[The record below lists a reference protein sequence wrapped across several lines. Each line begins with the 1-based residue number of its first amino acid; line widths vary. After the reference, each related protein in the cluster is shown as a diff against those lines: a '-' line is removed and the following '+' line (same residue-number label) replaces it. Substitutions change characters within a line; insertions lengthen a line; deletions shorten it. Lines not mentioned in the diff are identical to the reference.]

1 MTTLKLY
8 PLYHAL
14 CNEIAFYTTRL
25 LISGIDSL
33 ISNEVYFPDGTQPT
47 DGDQIT
53 CGHCHNSTMD
63 GYFGEPFSYKDDQS
77 VEVTFDQVK
86 T

>member
-14 CNEIAFYTTRL
+14 CGEIAFYVKSKYL
-25 LISGIDSL
+25 PSDIVNL
-33 ISNEVYFPDGTQPT
+33 DGTTPKK
-47 DGDQIT
+47 DEPII

-63 GYFGEPFSYKDDQS
+63 DYYYSPFLFKDDAAS
-77 VEVTFDQVK
+77 VEVTFDQVE

>member
-14 CNEIAFYTTRL
+14 CNEVAFYTTRL
-25 LISGIDSL
+25 LVPG
-33 ISNEVYFPDGTQPT
+33 
-47 DGDQIT
+47 DGDSYI

-63 GYFGEPFSYKDDQS
+63 CFYDMPFSYKDDQP